1 VRAIAVKEFRELR
14 RDRRTLAMLFLL
26 PFLFLVVFGYA
37 ASFDITDVPTVVV
50 GAGAGTAAA
59 LLPDTFDVVSTAA
72 DVDRAGAEDMLRR
85 GEAVVALV
93 TPAEAGG
100 TSQVLVDGT
109 ELFAAQAALRSLA
122 EVQAKAAAG
131 AAAPA
136 GQSRP
141 AGAAVPQVHVNVLFN
156 PDLRTAVI
164 MIPGLCG
171 IILVFVGTVATA
183 LGVVRERQSG
193 TMEQLAVMPFRPR
206 DVFLG
211 KIAPYLLIAAL
222 DMVVVVVAGML
233 LFDVPFRGS
242 VATFALGALL
252 FLFVT
257 LGTGVLISSV
267 SQTQGQALQLAVFT
281 MVPQFLLSGL
291 FFPLYSMPW
300 GVRWIGYLLPLTW
313 FIKVARGVMVRGTP
327 IGALWLPLAILAVMA
342 IVVFTASTLRFRR
355 DLAPAGGPK
364 GADSG
369 DHPEAALGPPDQT
382 ASGSIS

>member
-1 VRAIAVKEFRELR
+1 MRAIAVKEFRELR
-14 RDRRTLAMLFLL
+14 RDPRTLAMLFLL

-37 ASFDITDVPTVVV
+37 ASFDIKDVPTVVV
-50 GAGAGTAAA
+50 GARAGAAAAA
-59 LLPDTFDVVSTAA
+59 LPGTFNVVSTEA
-72 DVDRAGAEDMLRR
+72 DDDRVGAEDLLRR
-85 GEAVVALV
+85 GEAVVAVV
-93 TPAEAGG
+93 TPAQAGRPA
-100 TSQVLVDGT
+100 QVLIDGT

-122 EVQAKAAAG
+122 ELQATGAAG
-131 AAAPA
+131 AAGSG
-136 GQSRP
+136 GQSP
-141 AGAAVPQVHVNVLFN
+141 LAGGAVPVAEVTVLYN

-211 KIAPYLLIAAL
+211 KIAPYLLIAAA
-222 DMVVVVVAGML
+222 DMVIVVIAGL
-233 LFDVPFRGS
+233 LVFDVPFRGS
-242 VATFALGALL
+242 VATFALGAVL

-267 SQTQGQALQLAVFT
+267 SQTQGQAIQLAMMT
-281 MVPQFLLSGL
+281 MLPQFLLSGL

-313 FIKVARGVMVRGTP
+313 FIKVARGVMVRGAP
-327 IGALWLPLAILAVMA
+327 IDALWLPLTILAVMA
-342 IVVFTASTLRFRR
+342 IGVFTASTLRFRR
-355 DLAPAGGPK
+355 DLAPAGAAKSGEP
-364 GADSG
+364 GADSVTDG
-369 DHPEAALGPPDQT
+369 ACAEAAR
-382 ASGSIS
+382 

>member
-1 VRAIAVKEFRELR
+1 MRAIAVKEFRELR
-14 RDRRTLAMLFLL
+14 RDPRTLAMLFLL

-37 ASFDITDVPTVVV
+37 ASFDIKDVPTVVV
-50 GAGAGTAAA
+50 GARAGAAAAA
-59 LLPDTFDVVSTAA
+59 LPETLNVVSTEA
-72 DVDRAGAEDMLRR
+72 DDDRVGAEDTLRR
-85 GEAVVALV
+85 GEAVVAVV
-93 TPAEAGG
+93 TPAEAGRPA
-100 TSQVLVDGT
+100 QVLVDGT

-122 EVQAKAAAG
+122 ELQATGAAG
-131 AAAPA
+131 AAGSG
-136 GQSRP
+136 GQSP
-141 AGAAVPQVHVNVLFN
+141 LAGDAVPVAEVTVLYN

-211 KIAPYLLIAAL
+211 KIAPYLLIAAA
-222 DMVVVVVAGML
+222 DMVIVVIAGLL

-242 VATFALGALL
+242 VATFALGAVL

-267 SQTQGQALQLAVFT
+267 SQTQGQAIQLAMMT
-281 MVPQFLLSGL
+281 MLPQFLLSGL

-313 FIKVARGVMVRGTP
+313 FIKVARGVMVRGAP
-327 IGALWLPLAILAVMA
+327 IDALWLPLTILAVMA
-342 IVVFTASTLRFRR
+342 VGVFTASTLRFRR
-355 DLAPAGGPK
+355 DLAPAGTAESGEP
-364 GADSG
+364 GADSVTDG
-369 DHPEAALGPPDQT
+369 ASAEAAR
-382 ASGSIS
+382 